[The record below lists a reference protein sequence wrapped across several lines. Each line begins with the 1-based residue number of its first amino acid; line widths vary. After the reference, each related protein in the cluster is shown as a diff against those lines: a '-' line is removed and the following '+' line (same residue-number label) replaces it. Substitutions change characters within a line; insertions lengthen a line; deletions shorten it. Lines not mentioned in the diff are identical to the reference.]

1 MQIGRFTASNFYT
14 MLNKPAII
22 LILAMFQLSA
32 YAQQTYR
39 IDVKKS
45 KILWSNRQ
53 TMGGHYGYLLF
64 NSGNLNYTP
73 GGEPADGA
81 FSLDMNS
88 IRSTDHT
95 EAAANQKVDKEL
107 RTEGFFAVDRY
118 PAAIMNVK
126 QIVRMGNPAT
136 FKVTG
141 DLTIKGITNAIEFM
155 AAIKKN
161 ENTVNVIADLKIHR
175 IKWNIGL
182 RPQTNSWDL
191 LSTLKDKLIDDEI
204 KVSLNLVF
212 NK

>member
-1 MQIGRFTASNFYT
+1 MQIDRFATSNLYA
-14 MLNKPAII
+14 MLNKPVIV

-64 NSGNLNYTP
+64 NSGSLNYTS
-73 GGEPADGA
+73 GGEPANGS

-88 IRSTDHT
+88 MRSTDHT
-95 EAAANQKVDKEL
+95 QATANQKVDKEL

-118 PAAIMNVK
+118 PGATMNVK
-126 QIVRMGNPAT
+126 QIVRMGAET
-136 FKVTG
+136 YKVTG
-141 DLTIKGITNAIEFM
+141 DLTIKGITNPIEFM
-155 AAIKKN
+155 AAIQKN
-161 ENTVNVIADLKIHR
+161 ENAVNVMADLKIHR
-175 IKWNIGL
+175 LKWKIDL
-182 RPQTNSWDL
+182 QPERNSWDL
-191 LSTLKDKLIDDEI
+191 FSAVKESFINDEI
-204 KVSLNLVF
+204 QVSLNLVF